1 MIKSFFATD
10 EDANYDSYLQ
20 LHIQNKK
27 FNLSLQMNQGMV
39 VTKDDSF

>member
-10 EDANYDSYLQ
+10 EDANYNSYLQ

-27 FNLSLQMNQGMV
+27 FNISLQMNRGMV
-39 VTKDDSF
+39 VTEDDSF